1 MLDRRYLPP
10 TLYNAAHED
19 DELRMMPGQ
28 HVDPAVVSTWRLE
41 VALVTAI
48 LGVACVVPL
57 APLSAWAALAM
68 LLAVIFLGVLYGWRW
83 TQARYRRLTYRVDD
97 AGLTIQEGV
106 WWRTQTSLPRVR
118 IQHSD
123 VSQGPLQR
131 RYGIATLKLY
141 TAGSRYTKVELE
153 GLRHEDALALRDSL
167 LGRHA
172 ASA

>member
-1 MLDRRYLPP
+1 MSER
-10 TLYNAAHED
+10 
-19 DELRMMPGQ
+19 
-28 HVDPAVVSTWRLE
+28 HVDPAAIITWRLE
-41 VALVTAI
+41 AMVIAAI
-48 LGVACVVPL
+48 LAVMCGAPL
-57 APLSAWAALAM
+57 AAESVWASLAIS
-68 LLAVIFLGVLYGWRW
+68 LAVISLGAVCGWYW
-83 TQARYRRLTYRVDD
+83 PKARYRRLTYGIDEV
-97 AGLTIQEGV
+97 GLTIQEGV
-106 WWRTQTSLPRVR
+106 WWRTQTSLPRAR

-153 GLRHEDALALRDSL
+153 GLRHEDALALRDTL